1 MRRRVVISGC
11 GVVTAAG
18 HELDTFWNA
27 LMSGT
32 CWVKPLQHFA
42 HAEMGALHGAETE
55 LPGEDRLPA
64 SIDDN
69 PYRARCLELGLAAAR
84 RALLDSKLKATPEA
98 RENIGVVFGTTMG
111 EERQVG
117 DLSES
122 QAPHDPA
129 EPATP
134 RRVDASFF
142 SRVNNHQLAAQVAR
156 AAGFGGPT
164 LLATTACSSG
174 NAAIA
179 QAYDLVASGE
189 ADAMLAGGADTFTRL
204 IYCGFSRMSALSASI
219 CRPFDKQRDGVS
231 FGEGA
236 GALLLEPLEDALQ
249 RGARIYAEVAGYG
262 ISNDAHHIT
271 APGPHGEGFVRAMQ
285 QALDTTQTALERV
298 DYVSAHGT
306 GTLYNDRGESE
317 AMQKIFGARAK
328 QVPISSIKSMIGHTN
343 GPASVIEAVACA
355 LAIQHNAV
363 PPTARLQEPD
373 AEFDLDYVP
382 GIGRAHAVSTCLS
395 LAAGFGGHNVCLVLK
410 RVS

>member
-1 MRRRVVISGC
+1 MSGC

-18 HELDTFWNA
+18 HELDVFWNA

-32 CWVKPLQHFA
+32 CWVKPLAHFA
-42 HAEMGALHGAETE
+42 YAEMGVLQGAEVE
-55 LPGEDRLPA
+55 LPSADRLQP
-64 SIDDN
+64 SIDTN

-84 RALLDSKLKATPEA
+84 RALADSQLVATPEA

-117 DLSES
+117 DLSE
-122 QAPHDPA
+122 PPVH
-129 EPATP
+129 
-134 RRVDASFF
+134 VDARGTPLVDAGFF

-156 AAGFGGPT
+156 AAGFGGPA

-219 CRPFDKQRDGVS
+219 CRPFDKRRDGVS

-236 GALLLEPLEDALQ
+236 GAILLEPLDSALQ
-249 RGARIYAEVAGYG
+249 RGAPIYAEVAGYG

-271 APGPHGEGFVRAMQ
+271 APGPNGEGFVRAMH
-285 QALDTTQTALERV
+285 QALETTHTSLEQV

-317 AMQKIFGARAK
+317 AVQKVFGARAK
-328 QVPISSIKSMIGHTN
+328 DVPISSIKSMIGHTN

-355 LAIQHNAV
+355 LAIRHNAV
-363 PPTARLQEPD
+363 PPTARLEQPD

-382 GIGRAHAVSTCLS
+382 GTGRARPVSTCLS

-410 RVS
+410 RVA